1 MNRRDMAEEIAQRLR
16 DQYQELRR
24 GGVLVA
30 PFAASWPPARRA
42 MRVDPM
48 TALRTE

>member
-16 DQYQELRR
+16 DQHQELRR
-24 GGVLVA
+24 GGVLVGA
-30 PFAASWPPARRA
+30 FAASWLPARRA